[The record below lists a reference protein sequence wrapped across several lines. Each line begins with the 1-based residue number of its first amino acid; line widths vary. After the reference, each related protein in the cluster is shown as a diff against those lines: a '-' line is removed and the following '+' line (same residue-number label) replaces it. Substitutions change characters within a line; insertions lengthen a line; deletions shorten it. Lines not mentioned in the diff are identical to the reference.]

1 MIPKLLICTQ
11 SEVPKSKKAKVKL
24 IITVVAVKN
33 KLGKACFHFL
43 YLKLNKGNA
52 PSKIQKNVIPPTRMI
67 LLCNEGMFSK
77 YVKIVSNAIKLLS
90 TKIKKLINYCLFKTT
105 YSFSLF
111 YYDIKVC
118 AFLSFQ

>member
-52 PSKIQKNVIPPTRMI
+52 HSKIQKNVIPPTRMI

-90 TKIKKLINYCLFKTT
+90 TKIKKLIDYCLFKTT